1 MTVKNPSV
9 ESFPRELT
17 VHNLFE
23 RQARKTPSRIAVEY
37 RGETISYESLNNKAE
52 ELADRLRTQGVAPDC
67 VVGLCVERGIRMVI
81 GVLGILK
88 SGAAYLPIEH
98 KDPKQRMEFMLHDS
112 AVQIIVSETGL
123 GRQFDWFEGSCL
135 FIDKRNEDVG
145 IADPQASIP
154 ALPENLAYIIYTS
167 GSTGK
172 PKGVAIEH
180 HSVVHRLFSMSR
192 RLGIRDR
199 EVVLSIGSYAFD
211 GTLPDWFWALM
222 FGGKVILVEGA
233 VIRDPNLMIAEIQSK
248 RPTHVQAPPNLWD
261 MMLAEDPE
269 WPGHI
274 RIISMGEHMSE
285 ALRDKLRSRN
295 DEVWNLYGPTET
307 TIWACAC
314 NVVEDRNHHSI
325 GTPLGNTPIYIQ
337 NSCGQLAKVNEIGEL
352 LIGGDGLAREYLCLP
367 ELTKKRFAPIPEIG
381 QDRLY
386 RTGDLARWNADGT
399 IEYIGRNDYQVKVR
413 GYRIELGEIDSVLQQ
428 HDDVVSSVTIV
439 REDQPGG
446 KQIHSYAVLTK
457 DSQVRFWEF
466 RDFLEKSLPEYMIPT
481 SIEILDALP
490 VNSNGKVDRAAL
502 PKPKT
507 IRRLLKTPYVAP
519 SGDVQCRLAAIW
531 EEVFGLDD
539 VGIDD
544 NFFEVGGHSLTAFMI
559 LNRIEHIFQTS
570 MSVSSVFGNP
580 TIRLFSELLQ
590 EST

>member
-1 MTVKNPSV
+1 MTAQNHPVDSYPSEV
-9 ESFPRELT
+9 S

-23 RQARKTPSRIAVEY
+23 EQARKTPNRIAVEY

-52 ELADRLRTQGVAPDC
+52 ELAKRLRAQGVAPDC
-67 VVGLCVERGIRMVI
+67 VVGLCVERSIRMVS

-98 KDPKQRMEFMLHDS
+98 KDPQQRVEFMLRDS
-112 AVQIIVSETGL
+112 AARIIVSETGL
-123 GRQFDWFEGSCL
+123 GPQFDWFKGSCL
-135 FIDKRNEDVG
+135 FIDERNESLSS
-145 IADPQASIP
+145 ADTHASIP
-154 ALPENLAYIIYTS
+154 SRPENLAYIIYTS

-180 HSVVHRLFSMSR
+180 RSVVHRLISMSR

-233 VIRDPNLMIAEIQSK
+233 VIRDPKRMIAEIQSK

-261 MMLAEDPE
+261 MMLAEEPE
-269 WPGHI
+269 WPRHI

-295 DEVWNLYGPTET
+295 DAVWNLYGPTEA

-314 NVVEDRNHHSI
+314 NVVEDRNRHSI
-325 GTPLGNTPIYIQ
+325 GIPLGNTPIYIQ
-337 NSCGQLAKVNEIGEL
+337 KSCGQLANVNEIGEL

-367 ELTKKRFAPIPEIG
+367 ELTQQRFSPLAEIG
-381 QDRLY
+381 PDRLY
-386 RTGDLARWNADGT
+386 RTGDLARWNPDGT
-399 IEYIGRNDYQVKVR
+399 IEYIGRNDHQVKVR

-428 HDDVVSSVTIV
+428 HDDVVSSVTII
-439 REDQPGG
+439 REDQPGD
-446 KQIHSYAVLTK
+446 KRIHCYAVLTQ
-457 DSQVRFWEF
+457 DSQTRPWEF
-466 RDFLEKSLPEYMIPT
+466 RNFLEKSLPEFMIPT
-481 SIEILDALP
+481 SIEVLDALP
-490 VNSNGKVDRAAL
+490 VNANGKVDRAAL

-531 EEVFGLDD
+531 EEVFGLGE
-539 VGIDD
+539 VGVDD

-570 MSVSSVFGNP
+570 MSVSSIFGNP
-580 TIRLFSELLQ
+580 TIRLFSELLR
-590 EST
+590 EPT

>member
-1 MTVKNPSV
+1 MTIKNPPV

-23 RQARKTPSRIAVEY
+23 RQASQTPSRIAVEY
-37 RGETISYESLNNKAE
+37 CGETISYESLNSKAE
-52 ELADRLRTQGVAPDC
+52 ELADRLRAQGVVPDC
-67 VVGLCVERGIRMVI
+67 VVGLCVERSIRMVI

-98 KDPKQRMEFMLHDS
+98 KDPQQRMEFMLRDS

-135 FIDKRNEDVG
+135 FIDKRNESLG
-145 IADPQASIP
+145 SADPQTSIP

-180 HSVVHRLFSMSR
+180 HNVVHRLFSMSR

-233 VIRDPNLMIAEIQSK
+233 VIRDPKRMIAEIQSK

-269 WPGHI
+269 WPRNI
-274 RIISMGEHMSE
+274 RIISMGEHMNES
-285 ALRDKLRSRN
+285 LRDKLRSRS

-314 NVVEDRNHHSI
+314 NIVEDRNRHSI

-337 NSCGQLAKVNEIGEL
+337 NSCGQLANVNEIGEL

-367 ELTKKRFAPIPEIG
+367 ELTQERFAPIPEIG
-381 QDRLY
+381 PDRLY

-399 IEYIGRNDYQVKVR
+399 IEYIGRNDHQVKVR

-457 DSQVRFWEF
+457 DSQTRFWEF

-490 VNSNGKVDRAAL
+490 VNANGKVDRAAL

-519 SGDVQCRLAAIW
+519 SGDVQCHLAAIW

-539 VGIDD
+539 VGVDD

-559 LNRIEHIFQTS
+559 LNRIEDTFQTS

-590 EST
+590 EPT

>member
-1 MTVKNPSV
+1 MTITNQPV
-9 ESFPRELT
+9 ESFPREVT

-23 RQARKTPSRIAVEY
+23 QQARKTPSRIAVEY

-52 ELADRLRTQGVAPDC
+52 ELAHRLRAQGVAPDC
-67 VVGLCVERGIRMVI
+67 VVGLCVERSIRMVI

-98 KDPKQRMEFMLHDS
+98 KDPQQRMEFMLHDS
-112 AVQIIVSETGL
+112 GAQIIVSESGL
-123 GRQFDWFEGSCL
+123 GRQFNWFKGLCL
-135 FIDKRNEDVG
+135 FIDEPNESLG
-145 IADPQASIP
+145 SADTQASIP
-154 ALPENLAYIIYTS
+154 ARPENLAYIIYTS

-180 HSVVHRLFSMSR
+180 RSVVHRLFSMSR
-192 RLGIRDR
+192 RLGIRDQ

-233 VIRDPNLMIAEIQSK
+233 VIRDPKRMIAEIQSK
-248 RPTHVQAPPNLWD
+248 RPTHVQAPPILWD
-261 MMLAEDPE
+261 MMLVENPE
-269 WPGHI
+269 WPRNI

-314 NVVEDRNHHSI
+314 NVVEDRNRHSI

-337 NSCGQLAKVNEIGEL
+337 NSCGQLAKVSEIGEL

-381 QDRLY
+381 PDPLY

-399 IEYIGRNDYQVKVR
+399 IEYIGRNDHQVKVR

-428 HDDVVSSVTIV
+428 HDAVVSSVTIV
-439 REDQPGG
+439 REDQPGV

-457 DSQVRFWEF
+457 DSQTRFWEF

-481 SIEILDALP
+481 SIEILDVLP

-531 EEVFGLDD
+531 EEVLGLDD
-539 VGIDD
+539 VGVDD
-544 NFFEVGGHSLTAFMI
+544 NFFEVGGDSLTAFMI
-559 LNRIEHIFQTS
+559 LNRIEDTFQTT
-570 MSVSSVFGNP
+570 MPVSSVFGNP

-590 EST
+590 EQP